1 MFYCLF
7 SLFSAHTALMRSEI
21 LHQNQ
26 LAKIFLYQSQKSY
39 HFKMTLCKDEILT
52 LMLYYTTLIFVLIPL
67 SLLVSLQK
75 KSLSNNFKRLLLNGS
90 LIFKKNFHNVFP
102 ATQVIQG
109 YAKACW
115 ARTLVSTSKS
125 YWCMIK
131 VQTIFK
137 TGKNGRPD
145 CIRLTDQ
152 QTHHN

>member
-1 MFYCLF
+1 MSFFTIFSSYGINEIWDPSSKPTCQNLF
-7 SLFSAHTALMRSEI
+7 VSITEIVSFQNDSLQRW
-21 LHQNQ
+21 N
-26 LAKIFLYQSQKSY
+26 SY
-39 HFKMTLCKDEILT
+39 FNVV
-52 LMLYYTTLIFVLIPL
+52 LYYSNICSYSTELTGKFA
-67 SLLVSLQK
+67 K